1 MRTARPAPLERRPAA
16 PAAPPAAADDA
27 APSPPRRYRP
37 EGSFAGTRVESLRK
51 GQAHSGRIH
60 TTAERFPEQKR
71 RDMTPGPGKY
81 RPKHTLTESR
91 FNI

>member
-1 MRTARPAPLERRPAA
+1 M
-16 PAAPPAAADDA
+16 
-27 APSPPRRYRP
+27 
-37 EGSFAGTRVESLRK
+37 ESLRK

>member
-1 MRTARPAPLERRPAA
+1 MRTARRPF
-16 PAAPPAAADDA
+16 PSNTAAPPRRAASRRRP